1 MRYIVLFALAL
12 LLCISAASSQTNG
25 TALEEINA
33 SNLQSLVVDSS
44 TKLESYRFSMD
55 LEQNIELVNLSSGE
69 TQKLFTRSFGFGSA
83 NMTDH
88 ALKLVMASLA
98 YADGDEDN
106 STAIAL
112 EEYLIND
119 TIFLMVDGKWTSMKM
134 PAVAGAWSQQNNME
148 QQVNMFNQSNLSLIG
163 SEIIDGQDCYKIRA
177 DIDMVS
183 FADQLSGQ
191 AASYM
196 PMEAMNYTDLFRNMS
211 LDVNYW
217 ITRDTHLLK
226 RSDVVESIVVTPQ
239 SLGISSKG
247 PESQEMR
254 LNATVSVLF
263 GSFNERVEIIL
274 PAEARKAQT
283 ISLEQGIFAEALPVA
298 SVGNETKINET
309 MTNQTKTNETIARK

>member
-1 MRYIVLFALAL
+1 MEIEQKRFTLSRYLSSMRYIALFALAL

-119 TIFLMVDGKWTSMKM
+119 TIFLMVDGKWTSIKM
-134 PAVAGAWSQQNNME
+134 PAVASAWSQQNNME

-163 SEIIDGQDCYKIRA
+163 SEIVDGQDCYKVSA
-177 DIDMVS
+177 DIDMGS

-191 AASYM
+191 VASYM
-196 PMEAMNYTDLFRNMS
+196 PMESMNYTDLFRNMS
-211 LDVNYW
+211 LDVYYW

-226 RSDVVESIVVTPQ
+226 RTDVVERIRRDSAVAGYFILGTGEPGNAFKCQ
-239 SLGISSKG
+239 SL
-247 PESQEMR
+247 R
-254 LNATVSVLF
+254 
-263 GSFNERVEIIL
+263 
-274 PAEARKAQT
+274 
-283 ISLEQGIFAEALPVA
+283 ALW
-298 SVGNETKINET
+298 EL
-309 MTNQTKTNETIARK
+309 Q